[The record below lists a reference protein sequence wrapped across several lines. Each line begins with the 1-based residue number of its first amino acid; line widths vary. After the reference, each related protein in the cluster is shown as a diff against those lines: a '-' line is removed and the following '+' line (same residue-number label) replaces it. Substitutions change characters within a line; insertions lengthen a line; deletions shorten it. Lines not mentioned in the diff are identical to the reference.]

1 MVPPSSFFISF
12 GIPIC
17 FHILF
22 FKILFSE
29 FFVVLFRCFFVSF
42 IFRFS
47 TTNRCLSM
55 AQCTQYKKKD
65 TLRKARP
72 SPRVEKVT
80 FSSTLREG
88 QVVATRCSMSVTFPL
103 LRLQPTTPG
112 TLWIVSISGG
122 SRPPVLSPPVKVWLL
137 APGDGRSVG
146 RSRCEV
152 PVGDPTSAQESGGG
166 RPRAEVYVHL
176 FRLYSPM

>member
-1 MVPPSSFFISF
+1 MVPPSSFFLSF

-112 TLWIVSISGG
+112 TLWIVGISGD
-122 SRPPVLSPPVKVWLL
+122 SRPPVWKSLQNASQSCSTPTQSTHGHQRQRPLL
-137 APGDGRSVG
+137 HT
-146 RSRCEV
+146 V
-152 PVGDPTSAQESGGG
+152 PRVAVSESQQ
-166 RPRAEVYVHL
+166 
-176 FRLYSPM
+176 